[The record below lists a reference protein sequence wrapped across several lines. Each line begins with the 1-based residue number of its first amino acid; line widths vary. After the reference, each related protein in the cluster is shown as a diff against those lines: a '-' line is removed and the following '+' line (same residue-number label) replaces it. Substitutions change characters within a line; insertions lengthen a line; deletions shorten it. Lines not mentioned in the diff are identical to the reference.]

1 MWRGPARTLLPLLHS
16 QGTGTTKLL
25 RGSRKEPL
33 FQAQGQSGAQT
44 NNHFRP
50 WGSLQPQQLIS
61 GLNRALERCKR
72 WNESP

>member
-1 MWRGPARTLLPLLHS
+1 MLLPLLHS
-16 QGTGTTKLL
+16 QGTGTAKLL

-50 WGSLQPQQLIS
+50 
-61 GLNRALERCKR
+61 
-72 WNESP
+72 